1 MGAAWS
7 GFSRRHG
14 GEVVAVLGADAVDGV
29 VLDIDAVRA
38 CVAVGKTVAVLG
50 TGLAVAAGGTRGR
63 QRSAGRGDGVRA
75 FVRVKAFDHQRVRA
89 RREHHL
95 HHGLAVLTARI
106 VNIGD
111 LNLAGLEV
119 VAGVKPEPGVK
130 PGSLASRERVRHV
143 LGDRD
148 GVPVLAGHRA
158 DGVRRAL
165 GGAVHGA
172 VAGELAA
179 RRARR
184 VGGVDLCGRGGEG
197 VAVIGAGAVDGVVHD
212 IDAVRA
218 FVAVGI
224 TVAVLGTGRAVI
236 VGAAWSGFSRRHGG
250 EIVAVLGADAVDG
263 VVLDIE
269 VVV

>member
-1 MGAAWS
+1 MGLSVQPESQRSEHERQNRPRDAGTTA
-7 GFSRRHG
+7 FERSRVG
-14 GEVVAVLGADAVDGV
+14 VVA
-29 VLDIDAVRA
+29 
-38 CVAVGKTVAVLG
+38 
-50 TGLAVAAGGTRGR
+50 AAGLQTVTGTKR
-63 QRSAGRGDGVRA
+63 
-75 FVRVKAFDHQRVRA
+75 
-89 RREHHL
+89 
-95 HHGLAVLTARI
+95 
-106 VNIGD
+106 
-111 LNLAGLEV
+111 
-119 VAGVKPEPGVK
+119 VK

-218 FVAVGI
+218 FVTVGI
-224 TVAVLGTGRAVI
+224 AVAVLGTGRAVI